1 MSLTRQPKDVRTP
14 SVRTVGSIVPGS
26 TAPGSIVLGSTGTG
40 KIVPGNAA
48 AWLRGQRI
56 AQRRRRAGITAVL
69 AAVVLGLLAVNILLG
84 SYTVTI
90 TDFLRMLGGEDI
102 PGASFIVME
111 NKLPQAIL
119 GLLAGASFGV
129 AGAIFQTMLRN
140 PLASPDI
147 IGISYGASAM
157 AVAAIVLFGVGGVG
171 VSIAALVGAL
181 IVALLITGLSRG
193 RGGTGLI
200 LVGIGAA
207 AFLQAA
213 VTFLLS
219 RANINTAR
227 DAMVWLTGSL
237 NSADWNRVN
246 VLAVALAILLP
257 LSVVGARELRALSLG
272 DDTAAGL
279 GTNVSRDRLFL
290 TVLGVLLAALA
301 TAAAGPIA
309 FVAFLSGPIAKRLN
323 RGSASL
329 PLAALTGSAI
339 VLAGNF
345 VAVNAIPG
353 TALPVGVVTGALGAP
368 FLLWLL
374 ISTNRSNQGA

>member
-14 SVRTVGSIVPGS
+14 SIRTPSIRTLSIRAVESIVPGS
-26 TAPGSIVLGSTGTG
+26 ALPDA
-40 KIVPGNAA
+40 AA
-48 AWLRGQRI
+48 AWLRGQRK

-90 TDFLRMLGGEDI
+90 SDFLRMLGGEEI

-157 AVAAIVLFGVGGVG
+157 AVAAIVLFGIGGVG
-171 VSIAALVGAL
+171 VSVAALAGAL
-181 IVALLITGLSRG
+181 VVALLITGLSRG

-219 RANINTAR
+219 RANINNAR

-279 GTNVSRDRLFL
+279 GTNVSRARLFL
-290 TVLGVLLAALA
+290 TVLGVLLAALP

-339 VLAGNF
+339 VLAANF

>member
-1 MSLTRQPKDVRTP
+1 M
-14 SVRTVGSIVPGS
+14 
-26 TAPGSIVLGSTGTG
+26 
-40 KIVPGNAA
+40 
-48 AWLRGQRI
+48 
-56 AQRRRRAGITAVL
+56 RRRAGITCALTLLV
-69 AAVVLGLLAVNILLG
+69 AGLLAINVLLG

-90 TDFLRMLGGEDI
+90 PDFLHLLGGANI

-111 NKLPQAIL
+111 NKLPQALL
-119 GLLAGASFGV
+119 GLLAGAAFGV
-129 AGAIFQTMLRN
+129 AGAIFQSMLRN

-147 IGISYGASAM
+147 IGISYGASAT
-157 AVAAIVLFGVGGVG
+157 AVAAIVLFGAGGAG
-171 VSIAALVGAL
+171 VSVAAMAGALAVAALITWLAL
-181 IVALLITGLSRG
+181 G

-219 RANINTAR
+219 RADVNNAR
-227 DAMVWLTGSL
+227 DVMVWLSGSL
-237 NSADWNRVN
+237 NSATWERVAI
-246 VLAVALAILLP
+246 LGVALLVLLP
-257 LSVVGARELRALSLG
+257 FTAFGARDLRGLALG

-279 GTNVSRDRLFL
+279 GFRVRRARLQL
-290 TVLGVLLAALA
+290 TVLGVLLAALP

-323 RGSASL
+323 GGAASL
-329 PLAALTGSAI
+329 TLAALVGAAI

-345 VAVNAIPG
+345 AAVNAIDG
-353 TALPVGVVTGALGAP
+353 TNLPVGVVTGALGAP

-374 ISTNRSNQGA
+374 ISSNRSNQGG